1 MRRLCGEK
9 NLEELQAVNK
19 KELEELVS
27 RNVVDPNIEPPGWFQ
42 SAPVKNLIMAG
53 AGLLVL
59 LLLVGIFNKDGIWE
73 VLESRREVLA
83 LKASIARLEKENSLL
98 VQEIDALKNDPR
110 YLEKIARED
119 LGLARPGETIF
130 VFPDS

>member
-1 MRRLCGEK
+1 MRCLCGEK
-9 NLEELQAVNK
+9 SFEELPAVNK

-27 RNVVDPNIEPPGWFQ
+27 RNVVDPNIEPVGWFQ
-42 SAPVKNLIMAG
+42 RAPVKNLLTASL
-53 AGLLVL
+53 GLLVL
-59 LLLVGIFNKDGIWE
+59 LLLVGIFNKDGILE
-73 VLESRREVLA
+73 VLESRREVMA
-83 LKASIARLEKENSLL
+83 LKAGIAKLEKENTML

-110 YLEKIARED
+110 TLEKIARED

>member
-1 MRRLCGEK
+1 M
-9 NLEELQAVNK
+9 NK

-42 SAPVKNLIMAG
+42 SAPVKNLLMAS
-53 AGLLVL
+53 AGLLAL
-59 LLLVGIFNKDGIWE
+59 LLLVGIFNKDGILE
-73 VLESRREVLA
+73 VLESRKDVMA
-83 LKASIARLEKENSLL
+83 LRASIAKLEKENSLL